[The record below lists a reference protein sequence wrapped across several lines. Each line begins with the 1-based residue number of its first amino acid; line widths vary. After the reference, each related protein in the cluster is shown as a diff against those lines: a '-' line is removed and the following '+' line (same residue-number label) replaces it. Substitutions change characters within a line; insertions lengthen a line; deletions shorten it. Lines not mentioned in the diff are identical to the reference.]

1 MIGVLPQNHYFRIM
15 VSRIMEHIDVT
26 VGGSFLNVLAL
37 IFIVLK
43 IVGVE
48 PIASWSWWWVLSPI
62 WIPIAIVLFFA
73 VLWGIVMAFTR

>member
-1 MIGVLPQNHYFRIM
+1 MATSKTTN
-15 VSRIMEHIDVT
+15 VT

-37 IFIVLK
+37 VFIVLK

-48 PIASWSWWWVLSPI
+48 PIASWSWWWVLFPI

-73 VLWGIVMAFTR
+73 ALWGIVIAFTR

>member
-1 MIGVLPQNHYFRIM
+1 MATSQTTN
-15 VSRIMEHIDVT
+15 VT

-37 IFIVLK
+37 VFIVLK

-48 PIASWSWWWVLSPI
+48 PIASWSWWLVLSPI

-73 VLWGIVMAFTR
+73 VLWGIVVAFTRR

>member
-1 MIGVLPQNHYFRIM
+1 MATNKTTN
-15 VSRIMEHIDVT
+15 VT

-37 IFIVLK
+37 VFIILK

-73 VLWGIVMAFTR
+73 VLWGIVMAFTRR

>member
-1 MIGVLPQNHYFRIM
+1 MATSQTTN
-15 VSRIMEHIDVT
+15 VT

-37 IFIVLK
+37 VFIVLK

-62 WIPIAIVLFFA
+62 WIPITIVLFFA